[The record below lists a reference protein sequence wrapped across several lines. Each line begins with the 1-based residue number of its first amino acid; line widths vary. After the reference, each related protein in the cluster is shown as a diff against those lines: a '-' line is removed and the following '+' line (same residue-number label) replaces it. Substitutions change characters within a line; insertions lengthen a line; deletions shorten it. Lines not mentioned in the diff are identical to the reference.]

1 MSLLLQT
8 GGDSIHSASGR
19 SGTLDIPT
27 PMSLTAGDHLL
38 VIVSARGEGPIE
50 VVPEVSS
57 LEWSASEHQVDGG
70 TIVLFSA
77 YIPSASVAEEVRNG
91 GIAITSVYQEGSLG
105 RCTNAIVL
113 RATGGD
119 SRRFVEAFQVAKN
132 DLSAEGVLT
141 IPSFDPEYRSD
152 NTIMYVS
159 TSSWKPGSPAPVS
172 AVGGAAPVLTE
183 TLAPEVEA
191 DGMDG
196 LSTTLSTR
204 RLTSPDATGTSRVSF
219 TTEPDS
225 AWAVGF
231 MLRSANEPPVINV
244 PESWSAEVGRR
255 ATIAATVTDPDRTPV
270 SFTWSQES
278 GPETVEIGNAYS
290 RAFSFTPSVPGEHV
304 FRLTAVDV
312 DGGRTEAQT
321 RVLVPTGVTGPTTI
335 VESDGWVDHSGET
348 LSSVGVFSDSND
360 ATFSRTG
367 SLPIGKPLTLGL
379 PPIYG
384 GAAITVTVRGAAT
397 NPSPQIT
404 RTVVLS
410 QADGTVIAERTYPLS
425 SVMRSYV
432 FTTTRAETA
441 LISNRASMRLTITD
455 EVS

>member
-70 TIVLFSA
+70 AIVLFSA

-91 GIAITSVYQEGSLG
+91 GIAITSVYQEDSLG

-159 TSSWKPGSPAPVS
+159 TSSWKPGSPTPVS

-183 TLAPEVEA
+183 TLAPEVDA

-204 RLTSPDATGTSRVSF
+204 RLTSPDATGISRVSF
-219 TTEPDS
+219 TTEPDT

-278 GPETVEIGNAYS
+278 GPEAVEIGNAYS
-290 RAFSFTPSVPGEHV
+290 RAFSFTPSVPGEHI

-335 VESDGWVDHSGET
+335 VSSPGWTDQDGGPVSQVEILSDQDDG
-348 LSSVGVFSDSND
+348 
-360 ATFSRTG
+360 TFVRTIDLPDG
-367 SLPIGKPLTLGL
+367 SPLVLGL

-441 LISNRASMRLTITD
+441 LISNRASMRLTIMD
-455 EVS
+455 EVG

>member
-1 MSLLLQT
+1 
-8 GGDSIHSASGR
+8 
-19 SGTLDIPT
+19 
-27 PMSLTAGDHLL
+27 MSLTAGDHLL

-50 VVPEVSS
+50 VVPEGSS
-57 LEWSASEHQVDGG
+57 LEWSASEHQLDGG
-70 TIVLFSA
+70 TIVLFST
-77 YIPSASVAEEVRNG
+77 YIPSASAAEEVRNG
-91 GIAITSVYQEGSLG
+91 GIAITSVYQEDSLG
-105 RCTNAIVL
+105 RCTNAIAL

-119 SRRFVEAFQVAKN
+119 SRRFVEAVQVARN

-152 NTIMYVS
+152 NTVMYVS
-159 TSSWKPGSPAPVS
+159 TSSWKPSSPTPVS
-172 AVGGAAPVLTE
+172 AVDGAAPVLTE
-183 TLAPEVEA
+183 TLAPEVAGA

-204 RLTSPDATGTSRVSF
+204 RLTSPDATGISRVSF
-219 TTEPDS
+219 TTEPDT

-312 DGGRTEAQT
+312 DGGRMTAQT
-321 RVLVPTGVTGPTTI
+321 RVLVPTGVAGPTTI
-335 VESDGWVDHSGET
+335 VESDGWVDHSGGA

-360 ATFSRTG
+360 ATFARTG
-367 SLPIGKPLTLGL
+367 SLPIGKSLTLGL

-425 SVMRSYV
+425 SAMRSYV